1 MTESLFI
8 ACMAI
13 VVCIAV
19 LLIIWLIFAAVRKAT
34 HGGKTITVDGAEY
47 MLVPVGENPEKY
59 RRREQ
64 RRNAA
69 AETGHVSQITES
81 PVYPANARGEA
92 LPAAENASSEVAAT
106 VEESTRQEETAA
118 PAESAASPL
127 TREGEITL
135 RRSAAVPYEEAYAA
149 LSPEEKGYVDD
160 ILSHAMTKDGAKQ
173 VVNEHAACVYFGKK
187 QLVRILLRRG
197 RITARMQVQNNALA
211 SYADDNNFNLREK
224 PVDVRVESA
233 ETAGY
238 VKGVI
243 DINYSAFKDER
254 EKKEA
259 RQKEERRVKR
269 MQKRGQTPQG
279 NG

>member
-1 MTESLFI
+1 MRQSASGLF
-8 ACMAI
+8 
-13 VVCIAV
+13 
-19 LLIIWLIFAAVRKAT
+19 L
-34 HGGKTITVDGAEY
+34 
-47 MLVPVGENPEKY
+47 
-59 RRREQ
+59 
-64 RRNAA
+64 
-69 AETGHVSQITES
+69 
-81 PVYPANARGEA
+81 
-92 LPAAENASSEVAAT
+92 
-106 VEESTRQEETAA
+106 
-118 PAESAASPL
+118 
-127 TREGEITL
+127 L

-224 PVDVRVESA
+224 PVDVRVDSA

-243 DINYSAFKDER
+243 DINYSAFKEER
-254 EKKEA
+254 GKKAA
-259 RQKEERRVKR
+259 RQKEERRIKR
-269 MQKRGQTPQG
+269 MQKRGQTPQD